1 MRQFWAI
8 LAPHWRMGLWAM
20 LATVGVTA
28 AELAIPLITGNIVD
42 LAVGRES
49 ARVFAGLGP
58 VGSATLILVLMAVF
72 RWACQFLRRYTAGRL
87 SFDVQHGLRLRLL
100 DTLLGLD
107 GPAQDKIRTG
117 QVVSRSISDVQSIQG
132 LVAMLPLAAGNV
144 LLLAITLVLMVSLSW
159 PLALA
164 SLIWLPAIA
173 WLARHSKRPI
183 MRATNAA
190 QQQAADLAT
199 HVEQTI
205 VGIHVV
211 QGFAQQPR
219 EVDAVARA
227 AVLLYRA
234 RLAAAR
240 VLARFQPLLEQLP
253 QAALVATIVVG
264 GWMATQGLVSI
275 GVFVAFSMYVS
286 RLTGAVRMI
295 GNLTVRLHSGLASV
309 HRVCEITD
317 LRPEL
322 PVGTRA
328 VPEGPLELSFAGVHF
343 GDALRGFSLTIPAGK
358 CVVAVGPPAGGK
370 TMAVQL
376 AARFYDPDAG
386 AVRLN
391 GIDLR
396 ELDRTQLRN
405 AMAVVFDE
413 AFLFEASVRENLTL
427 GAAVSDAELWRVLH
441 IAQAAEFVRE
451 LSDGLDAP
459 IGERGVT
466 LSGGQRQRLAL
477 ARALLRRPRLLILD
491 DATSAID
498 AATESRIFAAL
509 EQEFANTTVFAI
521 THKHSMVHLADSVA
535 VVDSGRVT
543 AFATPAEEAWQL
555 PEFRAVMDAAG
566 APADSAPA
574 DAALGGSGL
583 DASLPAP
590 EVLPEGPMPAS
601 VTVPVPFS
609 LLPFV
614 RQVRA
619 GIIGIIVLLLAGV
632 GADLA
637 FPSLVRYAVDQG
649 VGDGDR
655 RALVIVAIGGGVLVV
670 GAWLVGFLRTK
681 LAAQVGERLLY
692 ALRVKTYK
700 HVLDLDLA
708 YFERTRTG
716 SILTRMTTDID
727 TLSNFLQNA
736 LAQSIVAAATLVGV
750 AVILLVTS
758 PTLALVALAAIPL
771 VVLATVVFRRIT
783 ARLYTQAREELS
795 AMNAE
800 FHEAISGLRTVQMH
814 GSEPQTLEHFER
826 SCEKYRRT
834 RIRSQIAVAI
844 YFPGAQAI
852 GQLSRAAVI
861 GVGATLVLRGDISA
875 GVLIA
880 FVLYMSLLFDP
891 IQELSQIFDAYQQAK
906 VGLRRIAELLSEQP
920 QVGSSGEVA
929 ASISENGEEQAVQR
943 AMRGELRLEHV
954 SFSYGGAPVL
964 RNLNVTLRPGTTVA
978 LVGHTGAGKTT
989 VMKLLARFYD
999 PTEGCIRASGTDLRN
1014 IRLPLWRSG
1023 LGIVPQEPHLFAGT
1037 IAENIAYGRPH
1048 AEPAEIISA
1057 ARRVGA
1063 LESIAEI
1070 EGNFQYRIGEHGRGL
1085 SAGQRQLIALAR
1097 AELVEPQL
1105 LLLDEAT
1112 ATLDPATERA
1122 VLEAAHRV
1130 TTPRTSVVV
1139 AHRLATAA
1147 QADRILVLQR
1157 GYIIEDGTHAEL
1169 LANEGSYASMWRAHQ

>member
-49 ARVFAGLGP
+49 ARAFAGLGP

-107 GPAQDKIRTG
+107 GPAQDRIRTG

-132 LVAMLPLAAGNV
+132 MVAMLPLAAGNV
-144 LLLAITLVLMVSLSW
+144 LLLVITLVLMVSLSW

-219 EVDAVARA
+219 EVNAVARA

-234 RLAAAR
+234 RLVAAR

-328 VPEGPLELSFAGVHF
+328 VPEGQLELSFAGVHF

-386 AVRLN
+386 TVRLN

-427 GAAVSDAELWRVLH
+427 GAAVSDGELWRVLH

-451 LSDGLDAP
+451 LPDELDAP

-543 AFATPAEEAWQL
+543 ALATPAEDAWQL
-555 PEFRAVMDAAG
+555 PEFRAVMDAG
-566 APADSAPA
+566 APPAPVAA
-574 DAALGGSGL
+574 DAAEPGGSGL
-583 DASLPAP
+583 DASLPAA
-590 EVLPEGPMPAS
+590 EALPEGPLPAS

-614 RQVRA
+614 RQMRA
-619 GIIGIIVLLLAGV
+619 GIIGIIALLLAGV

-649 VGDGDR
+649 VGNGDQ

-692 ALRVKTYK
+692 ALRVKTHK
-700 HVLDLDLA
+700 HVLNLDLA

-750 AVILLVTS
+750 AVMLLVTS

-783 ARLYTQAREELS
+783 AQLYTQAREELS

-800 FHEAISGLRTVQMH
+800 FHEAISGLQTMQMH
-814 GSEPQTLEHFER
+814 GAEPQTLKHFER

-920 QVGSSGEVA
+920 QVSSSGEVA
-929 ASISENGEEQAVQR
+929 ASISENEEKQAVRR

-999 PTEGCIRASGTDLRN
+999 PTEGCIRASGTDLRS

-1147 QADRILVLQR
+1147 QADRILVLQH